1 MEIVV
6 VAAIAKNGIIGAD
19 GDLPWHY
26 PADLRHF
33 KSLTMGHPVIM
44 GRVTYESIADG
55 LGGPLPGRTNIVL
68 SRSGV
73 GVPEPVQV
81 VETIDEAI
89 TAAEATGAETA
100 YVIGGGSVYR
110 QVLERGLAD
119 RLVVTAIPEAAEGD
133 TYWPGPDLETL
144 EEVDRT
150 TIDETLDVV
159 TYAL

>member
-1 MEIVV
+1 MEVVV
-6 VAAIAKNGIIGAD
+6 VAAIAKNGVIGVD

-44 GRVTYESIADG
+44 GRVTYESIADR

-73 GVPEPVQV
+73 AAPEEVRV
-81 VETIDEAI
+81 VETIDEALA
-89 TAAEATGAETA
+89 AAEATGAETA
-100 YVIGGGSVYR
+100 YVIGGRSVYR
-110 QVLERGLAD
+110 QVLERKLAD
-119 RLVVTAIPEAAEGD
+119 RLVVTVIPEAYEGD

-144 EEVDRT
+144 EEVERT
-150 TIDETLDVV
+150 SLDEALEAV